1 LGTSGKNVG
10 PPTLPDFSASS
21 SSLTRAALYRSF
33 RGGVDGPGAANR
45 TVSISVPARDE
56 SLIDAALVG

>member
-1 LGTSGKNVG
+1 
-10 PPTLPDFSASS
+10 LPDFSASS

-33 RGGVDGPGAANR
+33 RAGVDGPGAANR

-56 SLIDAALVG
+56 SLIDTALVG

>member
-21 SSLTRAALYRSF
+21 SLTRAALYRSF
-33 RGGVDGPGAANR
+33 RAGVDGPGAANR

-56 SLIDAALVG
+56 SHIDAALVG